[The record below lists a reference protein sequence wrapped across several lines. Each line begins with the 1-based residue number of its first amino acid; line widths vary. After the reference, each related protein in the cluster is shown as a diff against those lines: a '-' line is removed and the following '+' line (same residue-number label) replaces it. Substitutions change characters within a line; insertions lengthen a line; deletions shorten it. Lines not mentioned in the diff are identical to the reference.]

1 MLKIKVTNNEYQ
13 EKCKEA
19 VNKLYN
25 KVNPITSKELDTI
38 MDQYEIIPFETG
50 NKIIDTIVNN
60 YCTTEEKREAGTLYR
75 GHIASYTMYNYR
87 YESGYT
93 MIYDNGYSIALYNDE
108 LNILLS
114 YCEGDFTAET
124 FENKEAY
131 NQGKN
136 NTIQWYKDNQ

>member
-1 MLKIKVTNNEYQ
+1 MKKIKVTNNEYQ
-13 EKCKEA
+13 EKLKDA
-19 VNKLYN
+19 VDKLYN
-25 KVNPITSKELDTI
+25 KNKPIKTVDEI
-38 MDQYEIIPFETG
+38 MDQYEIIPFKTG
-50 NKIIDTIVNN
+50 NKIIDIIVNT
-60 YCTTEEKREAGTLYR
+60 YCTTEEKREAGALYR

-93 MIYDNGYSIALYNDE
+93 MIYDNGYSIALYNNE

-114 YCEGDFTAET
+114 YCEGDFTLET

>member
-13 EKCKEA
+13 EKLKDA
-19 VNKLYN
+19 VDKLYD
-25 KVNPITSKELDTI
+25 KINPIKTI
-38 MDQYEIIPFETG
+38 DEIMVQYEIIPFKTG

-60 YCTTEEKREAGTLYR
+60 YCTTEEKREAGKLYR
-75 GHIASYTMYNYR
+75 GHIASHTMYNYR

-136 NTIQWYKDNQ
+136 NTIQWYKDNN

>member
-13 EKCKEA
+13 EKLKDA
-19 VNKLYN
+19 VDKLYD
-25 KVNPITSKELDTI
+25 KINPIKTI
-38 MDQYEIIPFETG
+38 DEIMVQYEIIPFKTG

-60 YCTTEEKREAGTLYR
+60 YCTTEEKREAGKLYR
-75 GHIASYTMYNYR
+75 GHIASHTMYNYR

>member
-13 EKCKEA
+13 EKLKEA
-19 VNKLYN
+19 VDKLYD
-25 KVNPITSKELDTI
+25 KINPIKTIDEI
-38 MDQYEIIPFETG
+38 MDQYEIIPFKTG

-60 YCTTEEKREAGTLYR
+60 YCTTEEKREAGKLYR

-93 MIYDNGYSIALYNDE
+93 MIYDNGYSIALYNDK